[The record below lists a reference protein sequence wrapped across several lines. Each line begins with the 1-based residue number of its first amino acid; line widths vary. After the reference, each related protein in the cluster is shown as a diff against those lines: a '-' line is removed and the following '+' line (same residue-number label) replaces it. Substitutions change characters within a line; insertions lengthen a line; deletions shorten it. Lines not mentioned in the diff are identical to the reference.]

1 MQHGLFAVHQAD
13 ELGDAALIVE
23 LGLLGGAGALVG
35 ERDFQALVQKGH
47 LTQALGHSVIAE
59 LGLGKNLG
67 VGVEINF
74 RAGLLGFAGARQPP
88 GGLAA
93 LVGLLE
99 DVTVAPDFQVEPVR
113 ERVHHRNAH
122 TVQSAR
128 DFVALGVKLAAGVQL
143 GHHHFGGGL
152 AGAAVDVHRDAAP
165 VVGDGDGVVVVDGD
179 FDVRAVARQRLVHRV
194 VHHFPDQ
201 VVQAG
206 GRGRADV
213 HRRALAD
220 RLQVAEDLNAG
231 GVVVVPRRGGGCLAA
246 LLCLRGSFLPGF
258 SCLGHFLPTPRVA
271 NSRAAGEKTRSVSR
285 PAGSVSGTAG
295 AGGRILYSNLRDA
308 ASEQAALAFLFW
320 APLGR
325 LPNKLFYQIGG

>member
-1 MQHGLFAVHQAD
+1 M
-13 ELGDAALIVE
+13 
-23 LGLLGGAGALVG
+23 
-35 ERDFQALVQKGH
+35 
-47 LTQALGHSVIAE
+47 
-59 LGLGKNLG
+59 
-67 VGVEINF
+67 
-74 RAGLLGFAGARQPP
+74 
-88 GGLAA
+88 
-93 LVGLLE
+93 
-99 DVTVAPDFQVEPVR
+99 
-113 ERVHHRNAH
+113 
-122 TVQSAR
+122 
-128 DFVALGVKLAAGVQL
+128 
-143 GHHHFGGGL
+143 
-152 AGAAVDVHRDAAP
+152 
-165 VVGDGDGVVVVDGD
+165 DGD
-179 FDVRAVARQRLVHRV
+179 FDVRAVTCQRLVHRV

-285 PAGSVSGTAG
+285 PAGSVSGSAG
-295 AGGRILYSNLRDA
+295 AGGRILYSNPRDA
-308 ASEQAALAFLFW
+308 ASEQVALAFLFW

-325 LPNKLFYQIGG
+325 LPNKLFYQTWGWKSRVKNWECTSFFSWLRRPGGALPGPGWSARFRRALELHARLRWGLFCLLQPHGHDDVAVLVAFLTQRAHLAGGLVVLELEADGPGGGCAQKIQQVGGVKSDLHRLTVVGLGRD